1 MGEEP
6 FELMNSVAEVNDK
19 CFYLARTGEDGVN
32 QQCKEVQEI
41 ISQKVTEGQTHNQF
55 SDGLDMFERDNLVSD
70 LVFDKRCDCLCQ
82 WLTAQ

>member
-1 MGEEP
+1 MNVIAASKYSKEVDEGMGEEP

-41 ISQKVTEGQTHNQF
+41 ISQKVTEGQTHN
-55 SDGLDMFERDNLVSD
+55 
-70 LVFDKRCDCLCQ
+70 
-82 WLTAQ
+82 